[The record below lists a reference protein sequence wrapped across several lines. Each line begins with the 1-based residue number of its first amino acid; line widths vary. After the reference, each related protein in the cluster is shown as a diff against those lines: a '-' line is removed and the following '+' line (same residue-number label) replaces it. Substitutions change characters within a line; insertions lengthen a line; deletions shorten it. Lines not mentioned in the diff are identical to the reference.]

1 MKLIIVLVFTLTMY
15 TDNSSLLDGST
26 NGLSE
31 RICQEGIV
39 PIIDGFSGRK
49 ITKMPTIIFDQK
61 GIIST
66 TICISSKGIVSY
78 VGIND
83 KETTIKEKPVLKSF
97 LKTLRQFE
105 FESKPIKEECG
116 TVTFKNL

>member
-1 MKLIIVLVFTLTMY
+1 MY

-26 NGLSE
+26 KGLSE

-61 GIIST
+61 GIIAT
-66 TICISSKGIVSY
+66 KICISSKGIVTY
-78 VGIND
+78 VELNN
-83 KETTIKEKPVLKSF
+83 KETTIKEKPVLKSV
-97 LKTLRQFE
+97 LKAVRQF
-105 FESKPIKEECG
+105 
-116 TVTFKNL
+116 

>member
-1 MKLIIVLVFTLTMY
+1 MKLIFVLIFTLTVY

-26 NGLSE
+26 KELSE

-61 GIIST
+61 GIIAT
-66 TICISSKGIVSY
+66 TICISSKGIVSF
-78 VGIND
+78 VGIID
-83 KETTIKEKPVLKSF
+83 KETTIKERPVLKSV
-97 LKTLRQFE
+97 LKALRQVE
-105 FESKPIKEECG
+105 YESKSIKEECG
-116 TVTFKNL
+116 TFTFKNL